1 MAMKYLA
8 LVSLLLNLAVV
19 FSTVPKTTSEGG
31 GYGDDYGH
39 DQSGNNVSNF
49 CPEAE
54 AIIFSRVQEAV
65 LEDSRM
71 AASLLRLHFHDC
83 FVNVCCLACFAC
95 NIIKLYAI
103 DFVCNIKRITCAGV

>member
-8 LVSLLLNLAVV
+8 LLSLLLNLAIG
-19 FSTVPKTTSEGG
+19 FSAVPKTTSEGG
-31 GYGDDYGH
+31 GYGDDFG
-39 DQSGNNVSNF
+39 DQSGNDVSNY

-83 FVNVCCLACFAC
+83 FANACSLVLLVQLYHYNV
-95 NIIKLYAI
+95 IGY
-103 DFVCNIKRITCAGV
+103 